1 MTNSMVTHGT
11 VTDDPASGDVGTGT
25 ATWVAVG
32 PAGAVGS
39 IHRVD
44 AGFRVDLYG
53 RGGGGGVYPSLASA
67 KGAVHAALGPMADR
81 PEFRAH

>member
-1 MTNSMVTHGT
+1 MTNSMVTNST
-11 VTDDPASGDVGTGT
+11 VTDGPGTGEVGT

-53 RGGGGGVYPSLASA
+53 RAGGGGVYPSLTSA
-67 KGAVHAALGPMADR
+67 KGAVHAALGPTADR